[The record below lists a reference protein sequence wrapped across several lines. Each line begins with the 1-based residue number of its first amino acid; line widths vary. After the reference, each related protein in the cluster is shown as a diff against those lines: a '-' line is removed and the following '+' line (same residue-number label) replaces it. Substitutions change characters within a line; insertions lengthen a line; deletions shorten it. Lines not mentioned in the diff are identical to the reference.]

1 MLHLPDVAVPADE
14 LSVDLRP
21 ADPATLAPEWLA
33 LEERA
38 EPSFFQSWGWIG
50 SWLDCLPPELWP
62 EVVEVRWRGTVIGL
76 GLLVRRLLV
85 RRGVMRTRTL
95 LLHQAG
101 DVALDSIYIEHNGLL
116 SDRQMTAAVEQRVVD
131 WLVERDHDWDELQV
145 SGVPARWAA
154 LATAGGLHVWV
165 RAAQP
170 CRQRDLRRVAAAGGD
185 LAACLS
191 RNTRYQLRRA
201 QRLAERAGPL
211 RLRQAAT
218 VGEAHA
224 FFDVLKALHIASWQR
239 RGRPHA
245 FTHAFFEQF
254 HRNLIDARFAAGE
267 IQLLQIGA
275 GGEALAYLYNFSHRG
290 HVYAYQSGFAAA
302 ADRHAKPGL
311 VAHAL
316 AIEHC
321 LDQGA
326 HTYDFLAGDNQLKLS
341 LADQVSE
348 LVWLTLQRHRLPLRL
363 ERGLRDLKSRLGSR
377 RQRNQGLDPDA
388 PK

>member
-21 ADPATLAPEWLA
+21 ADPASLAPEWLA
-33 LEERA
+33 LEWRA

-50 SWLDCLPPELWP
+50 CWLDCLPPQLWP
-62 EVVEVRWRGTVIGL
+62 EVVEVRWRGAVIGL
-76 GLLVRRLLV
+76 GLFVRRVLM
-85 RRGVMRTRTL
+85 RRGLVRTRTL

-101 DVALDSIYIEHNGLL
+101 DAALDSIYIEHNGLL
-116 SDRQMTAAVEQRVVD
+116 TDRQVTAAAEQRVVD

-154 LATAGGLHVWV
+154 LATAADLHVWV
-165 RAAQP
+165 RAAQA
-170 CRQRDLRRVAAAGGD
+170 CHQLDLRRVAAAGGG

-201 QRLAERAGPL
+201 LHVAERSGPP
-211 RLRQAAT
+211 RLRQAVT
-218 VGEAHA
+218 VAEAHA
-224 FFDVLKALHIASWQR
+224 FFDAMKALHIASWQR
-239 RGRPHA
+239 RGRAHA

-254 HRNLIDARFAAGE
+254 HRTLIDARFATGE
-267 IQLLQIGA
+267 IQLLQIMA
-275 GGEALAYLYNFSHRG
+275 GEEALGYLYNFSHRG

-302 ADRHAKPGL
+302 ENRHAKPGL

-321 LDQGA
+321 LGQGA

-341 LADQVSE
+341 LADQASE
-348 LVWLTLQRHRLPLRL
+348 LVWLTLQRQRLPLRL
-363 ERGLRDLKSRLGSR
+363 ERRLRHLKNRIDREL
-377 RQRNQGLDPDA
+377 QRKQGLNPGH
-388 PK
+388 PQ